1 MCRQGPAANLPA
13 IDHTS
18 PRKTHPTTM
27 KIKHLT
33 SAIALAAAAAASQAG
48 TLTLSSWTYGNGN
61 SVNVVDTVPNPDRT
75 FNGSAGGFSG
85 ALSGVTGFG
94 PSIETYCVE
103 LSQTFHLGTAYADYF
118 LETAVSYFGST
129 KANALG
135 KLLSYA
141 NPLVSGAAAGTQDD
155 YSTSLQLAIW
165 NTVYDTDDTLAGG
178 AFKDTSGFAAKA
190 TDFLQGAKN
199 KLGDL
204 DLWVLASPNHQDQ
217 LIWRDRLPP
226 QEVPEPASLA
236 LALAALGGL
245 GVSSRRRRSR

>member
-1 MCRQGPAANLPA
+1 MRRAMKPGSLRGTDAKCIRGSHEVEASMKKSLPG
-13 IDHTS
+13 
-18 PRKTHPTTM
+18 
-27 KIKHLT
+27 
-33 SAIALAAAAAASQAG
+33 LAVTVLLCGMSVASQAA
-48 TLTLSSWTYGNGN
+48 TMTLSSWTFGNGN
-61 SVNVVDTVPNPDRT
+61 SVNATTPAY
-75 FNGSAGGFSG
+75 GGHAGGFSG
-85 ALSGVTGFG
+85 TLSGAGAPFDG
-94 PSIETYCVE
+94 NIDTYCVE
-103 LSQTFHLGTAYADYF
+103 LTQTFNWNVGHNVTVMTAD
-118 LETAVSYFGST
+118 SYFGSS
-129 KANALG
+129 KAATLV

-141 NPLVSGAAAGTQDD
+141 NPLVSGAAAGSQDN

-245 GVSSRRRRSR
+245 GVSTRRRRSR